1 MNTYK
6 VITISEGAAGMRSQ
20 IEGLANLIS
29 NSYKNFDLK
38 IKSVFK
44 NLPIELIPTSRFVYH
59 NLSSLKIEKNTILI
73 SCGKKSV
80 KASVYLKKKYKDLIF
95 NIHIQDPKIN
105 HRFFDLIVCPEHDDL
120 NFDNCISTLLAIH
133 NIKFKKNIKN
143 KNTINFIIGGPNK
156 YFKFHQQT
164 QEKILNEIKF
174 LSNKFKVNVIPS
186 RRTPS
191 DLIKELSKINN
202 ENVITFNELF
212 NPRKYGE
219 LLSEAIL
226 QVVTWDSISMISEA
240 ISSEAGTFLFKF
252 EEKFCPKRYL
262 KFFDKITELNFAK
275 SYNQSLKPYEISI
288 GEYNKIL
295 KTKILNKIQSNL
307 RFNSG
312 NA

>member
-6 VITISEGAAGMRSQ
+6 IVTISEGAAGMRSQ
-20 IEGLANLIS
+20 IEGLASLIS
-29 NSYKNFDLK
+29 DSHKNFDLK
-38 IKSVFK
+38 IKPIFK
-44 NLPIELIPTSRFVYH
+44 NLPIELIPTSRLTYE

-80 KASVYLKKKYKDLIF
+80 KASVYLKKKYQDLIF

-105 HRFFDLIVCPEHDDL
+105 HKYFDLIVCPEHDNL
-120 NFDNCISTLLAIH
+120 NVDNCISTLLAIH
-133 NIKFKKNIKN
+133 NIKFKKNIRN

-156 YFKFHQQT
+156 YFKFQQHT

-174 LSNKFKVNVIPS
+174 LSNEFKVNVIPS
-186 RRTPS
+186 RRTPRG
-191 DLIKELSKINN
+191 LIEELSKIDN
-202 ENVITFNELF
+202 ENVITFNDLF
-212 NPRKYGE
+212 NPKKYGE
-219 LLSEAIL
+219 LLSEGNL
-226 QVVTWDSISMISEA
+226 QIVTWDSISMISEA

-262 KFFDKITELNFAK
+262 KFFDKIIELNFAQF
-275 SYNQSLKPYEISI
+275 YNQNLKPYKISI
-288 GEYNKIL
+288 DEYNKNL

-307 RFNSG
+307 RFRSS

>member
-1 MNTYK
+1 
-6 VITISEGAAGMRSQ
+6 MRSQ
-20 IEGLANLIS
+20 IEGLASLIS
-29 NSYKNFDLK
+29 DSYKNFDLK
-38 IKSVFK
+38 IKSIFK
-44 NLPIELIPTSRFVYH
+44 NLPIELIPTSSFTYN
-59 NLSSLKIEKNTILI
+59 NLSSLKIVKNTILI

-80 KASVYLKKKYKDLIF
+80 KASIYLKRKYKDFIF

-105 HRFFDLIVCPEHDDL
+105 PKFFDLIVCPEHDNL

-133 NIKFKKNIKN
+133 NIKFKKNIRS

-164 QEKILNEIKF
+164 QENILNEIKI
-174 LSNKFKVNVIPS
+174 LSKKFKINVIPS
-186 RRTPS
+186 RRTPRR
-191 DLIKELSKINN
+191 LIEELSKVNN
-202 ENVITFNELF
+202 KNIITFNDLF

-219 LLSEAIL
+219 LLSEGSL

-252 EEKFCPKRYL
+252 EENFCPKRYH
-262 KFFDKITELNFAK
+262 KFFDKITELNFAQF
-275 SYNQSLKPYEISI
+275 YNQNLKPYKVSI
-288 GEYNKIL
+288 GDYNKAL

-307 RFNSG
+307 RFNSS